1 MELQGKVIIVTGA
14 GGGIGG
20 AVADRL
26 ARDGAY
32 VVGSDVDE
40 AGLSTAIERI
50 AAGGGRAVAHPADAS
65 DASDVQRLV
74 DAAAELGGPHAVV
87 ATAAVQYEQDIV
99 NTPPEEWDRVMAV
112 NARGPYLLAR
122 AAVPRMRELGGG
134 SVVLMA
140 SVNGF
145 WVEPELAAYSA
156 AKGAVITL
164 SRAIATDFGPDGIRS
179 NAVCPGYID
188 TGMAQQYF
196 DSQPDPAA
204 ARERA
209 GTLHALGRIGRPEEV
224 AAVVAFLCS
233 DDASF
238 CTGHEFV
245 VDGGL
250 SNGASPTEVA
260 AYQAAV
266 GR

>member
-1 MELQGKVIIVTGA
+1 MDLEGKVVIVTGA

-26 ARDGAY
+26 AADGALT
-32 VVGSDVDE
+32 VCSDLNPEGVQ
-40 AGLSTAIERI
+40 ATVERVRS
-50 AAGGGRAVAHPADAS
+50 AGGQAVGHAS
-65 DASDVQRLV
+65 DASDPAAVQALV
-74 DAAAELGGPHAVV
+74 DAAAEHGGPHAVV
-87 ATAAVQYEQDIV
+87 SNAAVQYEQDIV
-99 NTPPEEWDRVMAV
+99 NTPPEEWDRLMSV

-122 AAVPRMRELGGG
+122 AAIPRMRELGGG
-134 SVVLMA
+134 SIVNMA

-156 AKGAVITL
+156 AKGAVIAL
-164 SRAIATDFGPDGIRS
+164 SRAIAIDFGQFGIRCT
-179 NAVCPGYID
+179 AVCPGYID

-196 DSQPDPAA
+196 DSQADPAA

-224 AAVVAFLCS
+224 AAVVSFLCS

-250 SNGASPTEVA
+250 STGASPTEVA
-260 AYQAAV
+260 AWHA
-266 GR
+266 GG

>member
-1 MELQGKVIIVTGA
+1 MDLEGKVIVVTGA
-14 GGGIGG
+14 GGGIGS

-26 ARDGAY
+26 AADGAE
-32 VVGSDVDE
+32 VICSDIDAAGVE
-40 AGLSTAIERI
+40 ATATRI
-50 AAGGGRAVAHPADAS
+50 ADRGGRALARTTDVSDPDSVDELMAVAVEH
-65 DASDVQRLV
+65 
-74 DAAAELGGPHAVV
+74 GGPHALVSN
-87 ATAAVQYEQDIV
+87 AAVQYERDIV
-99 NTPPEEWDRVMAV
+99 QTPPEEWDRVMGV

-122 AAVPRMRELGGG
+122 AAIPHMRELGGG
-134 SVVLMA
+134 SLVHMA

-164 SRAIATDFGPDGIRS
+164 SRAIAIDFGRYGVRS

-196 DSQPDPAA
+196 DSSADPAA

-209 GTLHALGRIGRPEEV
+209 GILHALGRIGQPEEV
-224 AAVVAFLCS
+224 AALVSFLCS

-238 CTGHEFV
+238 CTGQEWV

-250 SNGASPTEVA
+250 STGATPLEVEA
-260 AYQAAV
+260 WTA
-266 GR
+266 R